1 VKKTHKLIVLP
12 PKFSKENRI
21 RLIRSLLEFN
31 PILLDN
37 YILIESNENIKIKD
51 FYIPL
56 ESDKDIF
63 KNKLRIHSLN
73 ILLYNGERYLEQDII
88 LLELRVVK

>member
-1 VKKTHKLIVLP
+1 MKKTHKLIVLP

-31 PILLDN
+31 PIPLDN

-88 LLELRVVK
+88 FIRTKSG